1 MAKET
6 LGRDLR
12 TAIDQVTAEIFMLYI
27 YGILASAAA
36 LSVLKIFFLHAESVV
51 SM

>member
-6 LGRDLR
+6 LGGDLR